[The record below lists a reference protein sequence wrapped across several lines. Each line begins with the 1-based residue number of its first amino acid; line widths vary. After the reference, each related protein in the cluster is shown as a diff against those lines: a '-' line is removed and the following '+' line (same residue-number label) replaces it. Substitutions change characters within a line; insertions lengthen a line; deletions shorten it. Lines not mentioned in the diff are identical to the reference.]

1 MSINPNLYSEEHKN
15 PRSHKK
21 YEREIPYYVRGID
34 EGNRFILSES
44 ITLLESTLQYKRAKG
59 LRILDAF
66 NDKRP
71 NTIRIG
77 ITGTPGV
84 GKSTFIE
91 ALGRY
96 FISKG
101 HRLAVLAIDPSS
113 QINKGSILGDKH
125 RMQTLSSLPEAFIR
139 PTASGATL
147 GGTAIH
153 TKETIKLCEAA
164 GFDTVFIETVGVGQS
179 EIEVGFMT
187 DVNILLLQPGAGDEI
202 QGIKRGIM
210 ENADIFIINKS
221 DGVLLP
227 LAKQTKRFYRNA
239 IQLFHHEVDGWEC
252 PVMLVSSVEHT
263 GLDAVYEAIF
273 RYKDKLEELNIFDRQ
288 RVEQDVRWF
297 HLKTKDLVENIMLNH
312 PRLKSEYIRLIAEIQ
327 NQSLSALSALTAMEA
342 RIKSFFQ

>member
-1 MSINPNLYSEEHKN
+1 MSINPNLHSKDNNLRAQKKSEWDI
-15 PRSHKK
+15 S
-21 YEREIPYYVRGID
+21 YYVRGID

-44 ITLLESTLQYKRAKG
+44 ITLLESTLQQKREKG
-59 LRILDAF
+59 LQILEAF

-96 FISKG
+96 FIDKG

-125 RMQTLSSLPEAFIR
+125 RMQTLSSLPEAYIR

-153 TKETIKLCEAA
+153 TKETIQLCEAA
-164 GFDTVFIETVGVGQS
+164 GFDTIFIETVGVGQS
-179 EIEVGFMT
+179 EVEVGFMT

-210 ENADIFIINKS
+210 ENADIFVINKS

-227 LAKQTKRFYRNA
+227 LAKETKRFYRNA

-252 PVMLVSSVEHT
+252 PVLLVSSVEYM
-263 GLDAVYEAIF
+263 GLDAVYETIF
-273 RYKDKLEELNIFDRQ
+273 RYKDKLKELDIFEKQ
-288 RVEQDVRWF
+288 RLEQNVRWF
-297 HLKTKDLVENIMLNH
+297 HQKTKDLVENIILNH
-312 PRLKSEYIRLIAEIQ
+312 PQLKPEYTQLIAEIQ
-327 NQSLSALSALTAMEA
+327 NQTKSAQSALATMEA
-342 RIKSFFQ
+342 KIKSLFQ